1 MSFAAQAGHNVSWR
15 SGCTNLL
22 KMHLQCQEKERRGN
36 KDVVATKVTTN
47 VDVDTIIDFTI
58 AGHGYRGAAAELMQR
73 DILRE

>member
-1 MSFAAQAGHNVSWR
+1 
-15 SGCTNLL
+15 
-22 KMHLQCQEKERRGN
+22 MHLQCQEKERRGKRRGN